1 MTSVLNEIYSKC
13 LAQENDISKEI
24 SKIIKNI
31 YPIDTIGRVKQKV
44 KESLENFKNSIDLLD
59 ISVEKTNISNDEKE
73 IWKRKKESFET
84 KFKNLNKRL
93 DDSINNIIK
102 KNQKYTF
109 NSDNENNIELGR
121 NINNYERERQSWTS
135 VLKLSTEIESTALN
149 VNKELSDQILSLS
162 NIGGKITNIFQKITG
177 SYRDSSWI
185 KQRGQNDKYICLSL
199 GCLTIIIIGFTYFYL
214 RPKIRG

>member
-84 KFKNLNKRL
+84 TFKNLNKRL